1 MGEQNN
7 LVSND
12 NLHVDSD
19 EHSGSWCGFAL
30 RAYHAFRVYD
40 AAVVGVQGLGF
51 RVYLVCYRVHAAVVR
66 TQGLGVHVQKLRC
79 HAAQRRNPW

>member
-1 MGEQNN
+1 MFLKVMIIIRQTSQGFSEEERGVGEQNN

-51 RVYLVCYRVHAAVVR
+51 I
-66 TQGLGVHVQKLRC
+66 
-79 HAAQRRNPW
+79 

>member
-1 MGEQNN
+1 VGEQNN

-51 RVYLVCYRVHAAVVR
+51 I
-66 TQGLGVHVQKLRC
+66 
-79 HAAQRRNPW
+79 